1 MLVSD
6 EFRQRGEGNTEILH
20 FVQDDKYV
28 RLPLNRQR
36 RALDNF
42 LNDLL
47 RLFGFLHRR

>member
-6 EFRQRGEGNTEILH
+6 EFRQRDEGNTEILH
-20 FVQDDKYV
+20 FVQDDNYV
-28 RLPLNRQR
+28 RLPLDRHR

-47 RLFGFLHRR
+47 CLFGLLQRG